1 MHVGGEATHLA
12 GRGVVVDDDV
22 DGVHMHK
29 GHLVRLLQG
38 HEVVCTSLR
47 AGLKVGAEMAGAA
60 AGAPLQFGSHPT
72 SRRLLVGTWVN
83 NPGFEFASHTSD
95 QCRASR

>member
-1 MHVGGEATHLA
+1 MTHWVKQGLNLLA
-12 GRGVVVDDDV
+12 RYLTVVEDDV

-38 HEVVCTSLR
+38 REVVCTSLR

-72 SRRLLVGTWVN
+72 SRRLRAIGGDVGEQPRV
-83 NPGFEFASHTSD
+83 
-95 QCRASR
+95 